1 MKPLCIIS
9 EPRDFCGA
17 SLELLA
23 KYFDVQHMDSC
34 SSERSI
40 HAQVIFVRLSN
51 YVGCEFLARFPLLQA
66 ICSPTTGLNHID
78 VGVCDEKG
86 IDIIS
91 LRGEVE
97 FLTDHI
103 TATAEFTWA
112 LFLNVWRRIN
122 AASLHVQKGGWDRDL
137 FKSRQLK
144 GRQIAIV
151 GMGRVGKQVS
161 AYAEAF
167 GMVVTY
173 YDPYVTCSSGRYT
186 DLHSLLKENDILFVC
201 CAATSETEAMLG
213 LEALSC
219 LPQGAVLVN
228 TARGEVVDET
238 ALAGLLHEK
247 NIFYAADVLAN
258 EQNRNS
264 RLNSPLLSRHLK
276 DQVLITPHIAGAC
289 TDAMNKTE
297 LFVTKKLLERLC

>member
-1 MKPLCIIS
+1 MRPLCIIS
-9 EPRDFCGA
+9 EPHDFCGE
-17 SLELLA
+17 SLGLLA

-34 SSERSI
+34 SSERLS
-40 HAQVIFVRLSN
+40 HAQVIFVRLSH
-51 YVGCEFLARFPLLQA
+51 YVGREFLARFPLLRA

-78 VGVCDEKG
+78 VGACVEKE

-97 FLTDHI
+97 FLTEHI

-122 AASLHVQKGGWDRDL
+122 SASCHVQKGGWDRDL

-144 GRQIAIV
+144 GRQIAII
-151 GMGRVGKQVS
+151 GMGRVGKQIRG
-161 AYAEAF
+161 YAEAF

-173 YDPYVTCSSGRYT
+173 FDPNVTDSSGRYT
-186 DLHSLLKENDILFVC
+186 DLHSLFKDNDILFVC
-201 CAATSETEAMLG
+201 CAATSETEGMIG
-213 LEALSC
+213 IEALSC
-219 LPQGAVLVN
+219 LPQGSVLVN
-228 TARGEVVDET
+228 TARGEIVNET
-238 ALAGLLHEK
+238 ALAGMLQEK
-247 NIFYAADVLAN
+247 TIYYAADVLAN

-264 RLNSPLLSRHLK
+264 RSRSPLLSRSLRS
-276 DQVLITPHIAGAC
+276 QVLITPHIAGAC